1 MPAGIFTIGHSARS
15 IEDFLALLTQYG
27 VTNVVDVRKLA
38 GSRKFPQFN
47 ADALEASLST
57 AGISLHHAEALT
69 GRRPVSRSVD
79 FAVNAW
85 WTNRSF
91 HNYADHAL
99 GDDFLQALQRLQA
112 RAAGQ
117 KTAIMCAEAVWW
129 RCHRRIIADHL
140 LARGAEVFHII
151 DGHPAKPAELS
162 PGAVIDQQSRI
173 TYPAA

>member
-15 IEDFLALLTQYG
+15 IQDFLALLAQHEITQ
-27 VTNVVDVRKLA
+27 VADVRKLA

-47 ADALEASLST
+47 ADALQASLN
-57 AGISLHHAEALT
+57 AEGIGLHREEALA
-69 GRRPVSRSVD
+69 GRRPASQSVD
-79 FAVNAW
+79 FEVNAW
-85 WTNRSF
+85 WRNRSF

-99 GDDFLQALQRLQA
+99 GDDFLHAIRQLQK

-117 KTAIMCAEAVWW
+117 KIAIMCAEAVWW
-129 RCHRRIIADHL
+129 RCHRRIISDHL

-151 DGHPAKPAELS
+151 DGRGAQAAELS
-162 PGAVIDQQSRI
+162 PGAVIGQQLRI